1 MWTEAIPLNAGT
13 IYCLADRLLR
23 SGGYNLER
31 TVNYDNGYFTGYN
44 LSVSK
49 DMFDYCINNNDYVL
63 FDENGNFDVVSREE
77 YDNKYKEFFKGATFV
92 EHDLD
97 DELDEN
103 IGGSEMS
110 EVFGNMFES
119 MFGGA
124 LGYTGKGMVR
134 LGLNGEMAVKTG
146 PDSNPVYKTYNV
158 KTGRLTNVTN
168 FCFDI
173 GTELFFIMPTTKV
186 ATGDILLVDGHPKC
200 VIANNDNKTIKV
212 MDYEN
217 SAIQEIVPERHVFMG
232 KAYFYRKIVSMFG
245 STGFFKNGKGPEN
258 IMKLAMKAKMLQT
271 VLGGKNA
278 FGGMGDDSG
287 LGSLMPMMVMSNL
300 FGGGSGSDMF
310 GDFSEMFD
318 FSLIDAPD
326 DDEADGEETEE
337 ELEAK
342 LAALRAKKGKTDK
355 AAE

>member
-1 MWTEAIPLNAGT
+1 MKEKEYELNMGNYPLIRESLAELGYQITRKFPKLGDIDTNNWVAI
-13 IYCLADRLLR
+13 I
-23 SGGYNLER
+23 
-31 TVNYDNGYFTGYN
+31 
-44 LSVSK
+44 SK
-49 DMFDYCINNNDYVL
+49 GSDSI
-63 FDENGNFDVVSREE
+63 S
-77 YDNKYKEFFKGATFV
+77 V
-92 EHDLD
+92 EHGNKITFSPDYPIGFEIHNKNEKTD
-97 DELDEN
+97 KHN
-103 IGGSEMS
+103 GGSEMS

-271 VLGGKNA
+271 VMGGKNA
-278 FGGMGDDSG
+278 FGGMGNDGG
-287 LGSLMPMMVMSNL
+287 LGSIMPLMVMGSM
-300 FGGGSGSDMF
+300 FGGGAGGDMF

-318 FSLIDAPD
+318 FSLIDAPE

>member
-1 MWTEAIPLNAGT
+1 MKEKEYELTMGNYPL
-13 IYCLADRLLR
+13 IRSCLAELGYQITRDFAKLR
-23 SGGYNLER
+23 DVDTNNWVAIISKGY
-31 TVNYDNGYFTGYN
+31 D
-44 LSVSK
+44 SIS
-49 DMFDYCINNNDYVL
+49 
-63 FDENGNFDVVSREE
+63 
-77 YDNKYKEFFKGATFV
+77 V
-92 EHDLD
+92 EHGSKITFSPDYPKGFEIHNKNEKVCLTD
-97 DELDEN
+97 RN
-103 IGGSEMS
+103 NGGSEMS

-278 FGGMGDDSG
+278 FGGMGNDSG
-287 LGSLMPMMVMSNL
+287 LGSLMPMMVMSNM
-300 FGGGSGSDMF
+300 FGGGSGGDMF

-318 FSLIDAPD
+318 FSLIDAPEE
-326 DDEADGEETEE
+326 DEADGEETEE